1 MSSRVE
7 LIREALRDVLGPL
20 VATEG
25 GLVYSTMI
33 HEREIVVHYG
43 GRLAGSPGASLI
55 HNEFA
60 LPLIDA
66 VAPGTIVHF
75 SSGRLVPRDAEQV
88 VPLPSESDSAAPDPA
103 PSVPASGQRNDGTL
117 HDSNVE

>member
-7 LIREALRDVLGPL
+7 HIREALRDVLVPL
-20 VATEG
+20 VAAEG
-25 GLVYSTMI
+25 GIIYLTVI
-33 HEREIVVHYG
+33 HEREVVLHFS

-75 SSGRLVPRDAEQV
+75 SSGRIVPRDAESLGPV
-88 VPLPSESDSAAPDPA
+88 ATERDNRTPEA
-103 PSVPASGQRNDGTL
+103 PSSALRSTPSTGDPVLDGKV
-117 HDSNVE
+117 D